1 MTIELGISLASL
13 LPWSMKSW
21 LWPWGSPTRAAC
33 WAKEA
38 GYEFLQVLPLRG
50 TTGKE
55 QFALPVR
62 YKEDAWNAIYGIWQ
76 AFRHQSGAAGM
87 PSGLLDWAFF
97 PDPIT
102 CWQIV
107 SGRTGWTGYQIS
119 HSFGPFSTLVELCP
133 ELEMTPEQVAAKCKA
148 DNIGLVL
155 DTEHLA
161 RDRRPFGPYHGK
173 KPHPFFPGVN
183 LSEGQ
188 EPDRGAIKAVVEL
201 VAPHV
206 KAVRVKSVAS
216 DSVDWLIVNSLVKA
230 PTRHAKLDFVAE
242 YKPPR
247 HTLFNPS
254 AARRHMAT
262 FREAMLNRLQG

>member
-1 MTIELGISLASL
+1 
-13 LPWSMKSW
+13 MKSW
-21 LWPWGSPTRAAC
+21 LWPWGSPPRAAC

-55 QFALPVR
+55 QVALPVR

-87 PSGLLDWAFF
+87 PSGLLDWA
-97 PDPIT
+97 
-102 CWQIV
+102 V
-107 SGRTGWTGYQIS
+107 YQTS
-119 HSFGPFSTLVELCP
+119 PSFGPFSSLVELCP

-183 LSEGQ
+183 LS
-188 EPDRGAIKAVVEL
+188 
-201 VAPHV
+201 
-206 KAVRVKSVAS
+206 
-216 DSVDWLIVNSLVKA
+216 
-230 PTRHAKLDFVAE
+230 
-242 YKPPR
+242 
-247 HTLFNPS
+247 
-254 AARRHMAT
+254 
-262 FREAMLNRLQG
+262 